1 MDREAVREV
10 FPPRREDCL
19 EHWEEKAVERRGEMP
34 LFEKDKS
41 LGQVEIPEIPQIPIC
56 ILGFARI
63 KFPWILS
70 GEEKR

>member
-1 MDREAVREV
+1 
-10 FPPRREDCL
+10 
-19 EHWEEKAVERRGEMP
+19 MP

-41 LGQVEIPEIPQIPIC
+41 LGQVEIPEIPQVPIC